1 MHGCLCSLSLSFSF
15 MLFTV
20 MHTNTDCCIRHCAVL
35 MVGLQPFLLGETIT
49 WMPWPSQNLSP
60 FAYAFIPLL
69 TMLNTPIM
77 KNYISDWFYHSTTC
91 YSPLAFSQKIW
102 AWLQFG
108 FLIWNL
114 HDDYCVNFVVFMTAQ
129 IPNLV
134 QITVFLHIV
143 GPISTYP
150 VTVIASR
157 SPIMEVLVTPEQVV
171 VLIQIP
177 KAQSQMVH
185 FLEKIQ

>member
-1 MHGCLCSLSLSFSF
+1 
-15 MLFTV
+15 
-20 MHTNTDCCIRHCAVL
+20 
-35 MVGLQPFLLGETIT
+35 
-49 WMPWPSQNLSP
+49 
-60 FAYAFIPLL
+60 
-69 TMLNTPIM
+69 
-77 KNYISDWFYHSTTC
+77 
-91 YSPLAFSQKIW
+91 
-102 AWLQFG
+102 
-108 FLIWNL
+108 
-114 HDDYCVNFVVFMTAQ
+114 MTAQ